1 MREEFLHYIWQFQ
14 KFDKTELKTA
24 AGELL
29 QIYHPGT
36 HNLDS
41 GPDFFTSKIKIG
53 DQLWAGN
60 VEIHLKSSDWYAH
73 HHETDS
79 AYDNVILHVVW
90 DHDTDIFRK
99 DESVIPSLE
108 LKGKI
113 DPEIQQN
120 YLDLFSKGNTW
131 INCEKY
137 FPGFDDFDIESWLT
151 RLYFERLEEKTKLI
165 FDLLKQSKN
174 DWEATL
180 FKLLAKNFGLNKNGD
195 SFLALANSI
204 DYEVIRKLSND
215 RFQLEAVLL
224 GKAGLLDEYV
234 EENYFKCLKNEY
246 EFLQKKFRL
255 GLPIDTKPVFFRL
268 RPDNFP
274 TIRLAQLAAVL
285 SRSASV
291 FSVVSKAKS
300 KNEIYDIFSAEV
312 SEFWTT
318 HYNFRSN
325 HKLKPKR
332 LSKSFIDLLI
342 INTIVPLQYAFAKSN
357 HIAEESYLDLIT
369 EVGLEKNSVV
379 KNFYQLKP
387 KLFKNAMHS
396 QSLLQ
401 LKRSYCDVNRCLKCA
416 LGAKFIKGK
425 Y

>member
-29 QIYHPGT
+29 HIYHPGT

-99 DESVIPSLE
+99 DESIIPSLE

-120 YLDLFSKGNTW
+120 YLDLFSKGNEW

-137 FPGFDDFDIESWLT
+137 FPNFDNFDIESWLT

-195 SFLALANSI
+195 SFLSLANSI

-224 GKAGLLDEYV
+224 GKAGLLDEDV
-234 EENYFKCLKNEY
+234 EENYFKSLKNEY
-246 EFLQKKFRL
+246 EFMQKKFSL
-255 GLPIDTKPVFFRL
+255 GLPIETKPVFFRL

-274 TIRLAQLAAVL
+274 TIRLAQLAAVF

-291 FSVVSKAKS
+291 FSVVIKAKS

-325 HKLKPKR
+325 HKPKPKR

-342 INTIVPLQYAFAKSN
+342 INSSF
-357 HIAEESYLDLIT
+357 
-369 EVGLEKNSVV
+369 
-379 KNFYQLKP
+379 
-387 KLFKNAMHS
+387 LF
-396 QSLLQ
+396 
-401 LKRSYCDVNRCLKCA
+401 
-416 LGAKFIKGK
+416 
-425 Y
+425 